1 MHVAFVAP
9 TLGYSGGL
17 ERFVFDRAMALRARG
32 HRVSLVHQGR
42 EGRDSERYRSG
53 FDAVIHRFEWK
64 SLDRVD
70 VALVQRA
77 TSVDELQWLGATP
90 TVLFAHD
97 HDLSCPRSHR
107 YVPLGRE
114 PCHRTPGMACIAHG
128 CVLVKDR
135 DRSGFSLRVVD
146 PFTFRA
152 RTLALSARYPIVA
165 CSEYVRQSLL
175 RMGAKA
181 ERVSVLHPVPP
192 PSEAIAVER
201 DSTPTLLVLGSL
213 LRGKGV
219 DIAIDALAQM
229 PKSVR
234 LRVVGEGPERAALEA
249 QAARVAPGRV
259 EFMGALHPEEVVRQI
274 DRAWLLVV
282 PSRWPEPF
290 GMTGIEAMQ
299 RARPVL
305 AARHGGIVEWLR
317 DGHGVDGFEPGNARA
332 LADAARRMLGD
343 RRLGELAREW
353 SEQRWRFDRS
363 MDAMESLLERAARAK
378 DGGNGDANH

>member
-1 MHVAFVAP
+1 MHLAFVAP

-17 ERFVFDRAMALRARG
+17 ERFVFDRATALRARG

-42 EGRDSERYRSG
+42 EGRDPERYRAG
-53 FDAVIHRFEWK
+53 FDSVLHWSEWS

-70 VALVQRA
+70 LAMVQRA
-77 TSVDELQWLGATP
+77 SSVDELRWLGATP
-90 TVLFAHD
+90 TVVFAHD

-114 PCHRTPGMACIAHG
+114 PCHRAPGVACIAHG
-128 CVLVKDR
+128 CVVVKDR
-135 DRSGFSLRVVD
+135 SREGFALRVVD
-146 PFTFRA
+146 PFSFRE
-152 RTLALSARYPIVA
+152 RTLALSARYPLVA
-165 CSEYVRQSLL
+165 CSEYVRRSLL
-175 RMGAKA
+175 SMGATP

-192 PSEAIAVER
+192 RSEASAGER
-201 DSTPTLLVLGSL
+201 DVAPTLLVLGSL

-219 DIAIDALAQM
+219 DIAIDALSHM
-229 PKSVR
+229 PKHVR
-234 LRVVGEGPERAALEA
+234 LRVVGEGPERASLEA
-249 QAARVAPGRV
+249 QAAQVAAGRV
-259 EFMGALHPEEVVRQI
+259 EFVGALHPDAVVREI
-274 DRAWLLVV
+274 DRAWVILV

-299 RARPVL
+299 RSRPVV

-317 DGHGVDGFEPGNARA
+317 DGHGADGFEPGNARA

-343 RRLGELAREW
+343 HRMGELAREW

-363 MDAMESLLERAARAK
+363 MDAMESLIERAARANK
-378 DGGNGDANH
+378 G